1 MEERRRMIIGEFKGG
16 SLRLLKDEV
25 GNHLLRDYG
34 EVKRKYIYLHPLEA
48 LYLVFTNRVQARR
61 RGRILTFDELMEVFG
76 SIDPDIFSR
85 FLVYRDLRSR
95 GYVVKPGYGEAI
107 DFLLYDRGDY
117 PEKPAKYRV
126 IGVDEGHP
134 ISILKLMDI
143 LRFTIM
149 GKKELKIAVIERR
162 GEVVYYTLK
171 QFMGGRFRELFEEE
185 GLKDTSKA
193 SNTIEPLEE
202 EISSKGS

>member
-1 MEERRRMIIGEFKGG
+1 MEDRRKPVIGELKGG
-16 SLRLLKDEV
+16 RVRLLKDEV
-25 GNHLLRDYG
+25 GDHIKDYG
-34 EVKRKYIYLHPLEA
+34 EVKKKYVYLDPLEA
-48 LYLVFTNRVQARR
+48 LYLVFTNRIQVR
-61 RGRILTFDELMEVFG
+61 RGDRILSFDELMESFG
-76 SIDPDIFSR
+76 RIDPDIFSR
-85 FLVYRDLRSR
+85 FIVYRDLRSR
-95 GYVVKPGYGEAI
+95 GYVVKPGYGETI

-171 QFMGGRFRELFEEE
+171 QFMGGRFIELLEE
-185 GLKDTSKA
+185 GGEK
-193 SNTIEPLEE
+193 P
-202 EISSKGS
+202 G